1 MDHSCHSRIIKI
13 LENTVI
19 RLRNNP
25 VMHIA
30 ESQCRCDLHTLV
42 EGQGLEDSQ

>member
-1 MDHSCHSRIIKI
+1 MDHSCWSRIIKI
-13 LENTVI
+13 LDNTVAW
-19 RLRNNP
+19 LRNDP

-30 ESQCRCDLHTLV
+30 EGQCRYDLHTLV